1 MSWGASPCRIYRR
14 YPELI
19 PEDIL
24 SLQLTGEQR
33 AMVDIVR
40 DFCAKEFATRAQ
52 RMARTEG
59 GANPHNRDI
68 AAQMGSLGWLGL
80 SIPESCGGS
89 GGGLFEACLFVE
101 ALSHGRAPLSNYPVT
116 LIVAHTYL
124 KFAANQSNSRC
135 SVELSPARSRRLQ
148 CLNPDRVQ
156 MSRRC
161 GARRSRRPLARTS
174 TAKWA

>member
-1 MSWGASPCRIYRR
+1 V
-14 YPELI
+14 
-19 PEDIL
+19 

-52 RMARTEG
+52 RMALTEG

-68 AAQMGSLGWLGL
+68 AAKMGSLGWLGL

-101 ALSHGRAPLSNYPVT
+101 ALSARFIRAQQHGGVVEDHRAGSRDLG
-116 LIVAHTYL
+116 
-124 KFAANQSNSRC
+124 AARH
-135 SVELSPARSRRLQ
+135 LTAA
-148 CLNPDRVQ
+148 
-156 MSRRC
+156 RRC
-161 GARRSRRPLARTS
+161 RRPLLRGLQRGRATPAGHPSRCRRLRTRPRQRRPVGQVS
-174 TAKWA
+174 IDTLAK